1 VKDDMLL
8 SLLAGSDEYISGEDI
23 SRRLGVS
30 RTAVWKYVE
39 DLRRVGYV
47 IEAIPRRGYRL
58 VARPDK
64 LLPTEI
70 RAGLVTVKLGQ
81 VVHYFSRVNSTNDV
95 ARELARQGAD
105 EGTLVVAEE
114 QTDGRGRR
122 GRSWVSPPGTDIF
135 ASLILRPNLL
145 PARAPLLTLTTA
157 VAGAEAIRGL
167 TGLPAAIKWPNDLLI
182 NGRKVAGILTEMS
195 AEIDTIFYVIVGIGI
210 NVNTVS
216 FPADIGGIA
225 TSLALESGQPFSR
238 RRLLQLFLQQ
248 LERWYH
254 TLLDRREEV
263 LQRWRELSLTLGRE
277 VTVYSPN
284 FTVYGRAL
292 NIDQEGAL
300 LLETDLG
307 EQVRILS
314 GDVSLR

>member
-1 VKDDMLL
+1 MKDDMLL

-216 FPADIGGIA
+216 FPADIGAIA